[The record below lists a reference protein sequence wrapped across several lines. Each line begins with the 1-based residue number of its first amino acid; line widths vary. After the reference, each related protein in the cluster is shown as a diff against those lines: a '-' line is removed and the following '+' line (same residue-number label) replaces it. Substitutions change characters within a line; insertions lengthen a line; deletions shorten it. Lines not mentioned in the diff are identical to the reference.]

1 MTPICV
7 SAFQC
12 TWCFTVGISSL
23 RPFLLIMMIR
33 LACIILGLLLIIHES
48 SGFRPMPMPRS
59 VQKAGHNRLS
69 PLHSTPSPKPFKN
82 FDDML
87 SQLEQPVL
95 VDFYTTWCGP
105 CQMLKPELE
114 IVAGRMEDEIKVAKV
129 DTDKSPRLASRYQIE
144 ALPTLILFHNGEVVE
159 RYMGFM
165 RADELE
171 QTVKKTLARLD
182 AGSAATA

>member
-1 MTPICV
+1 MTETGGLSLFSFTSCV
-7 SAFQC
+7 ASVAH
-12 TWCFTVGISSL
+12 TSSWAL
-23 RPFLLIMMIR
+23 RPAMMICM
-33 LACIILGLLLIIHES
+33 LCFLYLCVCLIHQS
-48 SGFRPMPMPRS
+48 SGFRTLTRVS
-59 VQKAGHNRLS
+59 SANRLTH
-69 PLHSTPSPKPFKN
+69 LYSTPNPRPFKN

-144 ALPTLILFHNGEVVE
+144 ALPTLILFHKGEVVE

>member
-1 MTPICV
+1 
-7 SAFQC
+7 
-12 TWCFTVGISSL
+12 
-23 RPFLLIMMIR
+23 
-33 LACIILGLLLIIHES
+33 
-48 SGFRPMPMPRS
+48 
-59 VQKAGHNRLS
+59 
-69 PLHSTPSPKPFKN
+69 
-82 FDDML
+82 ML

-144 ALPTLILFHNGEVVE
+144 ALPTLILFHKGEVVE

-171 QTVKKTLARLD
+171 QTVKKTLAILD